1 MTRPKWDKPTI
12 IDLLWAAAVLLV
24 VAVVWIGVEV

>member
-1 MTRPKWDKPTI
+1 MKTKWDTPTI

-24 VAVVWIGVEV
+24 VAVVWLGVEV